1 MTTPTV
7 LGERYEIGGVL
18 GRGGMAEVHR
28 GRDLRLG
35 REVAVKVLRSDLA
48 RDPSFQVRFRREA
61 QAAASLNHPA
71 IVAVYD
77 TGEDRTA
84 NGATPYIVM
93 EYVEGE
99 TLRDVLRR
107 EGHLAPERAMSLA
120 ADICGALD
128 FSHRNGIV
136 HRDVKPG
143 NVMITPQG
151 TVKVMDFG
159 IARAVSDSAATMTST
174 AAVIGTAQYLS
185 PEQARG
191 ESVDARSD
199 VYSLG
204 CLLYELVTGAPPFTG
219 DSPVSVAYQHVR
231 EDPRVPSSINPEVPP
246 ELDAILLKAMS
257 KNPANRYQSAADMR
271 NDLLRALAGQ
281 RVEATPVMGDAEKTT
296 ILAAAPGSYGYGAD
310 GDGEWDDAG
319 DQARKRRRNRLIAV
333 IGVVAV
339 LLIGGVTAVVAFNGG
354 DDTPTQTVQQVPV
367 PSVAGATQAD
377 ATTQLQQAGLV
388 VGQVTTA
395 PSTAAQKGQV
405 LSSNPASGAQVAK
418 GSTVDLVVGAGPNT
432 VAIPRSIV
440 GSDVGEARDAL
451 RAAGFTGSINT
462 DQVDS
467 LKPQGTVVGVDPGQG
482 SQASPDAAIT
492 LSVSD
497 GDAPI
502 PAVVGQAQ
510 AAAQKALSDA
520 GFTDVTVEQV
530 QSSQPQGTVV
540 AVDPGAGNQA
550 TAGTAITLSVAAG
563 TIQVPDVVGQ
573 TPSAAQQRLQSAGF
587 NRITVN
593 RVASDDVQ
601 SEVVVQVSPSAGTQA
616 AADTQITLTVA
627 YPSSTA
633 GSQDGGGNGT
643 GNSNSN
649 GTGTGTGTGTGN
661 GNGTGSDNNG

>member
-1 MTTPTV
+1 MTTPQV

-18 GRGGMAEVHR
+18 GRGGMAEVHL

-61 QAAASLNHPA
+61 QASASLNHPA

-84 NGATPYIVM
+84 LGATPYIVM

-107 EGHLAPERAMSLA
+107 EGHLSPERAMTLA

-204 CLLYELVTGAPPFTG
+204 CMLYELATGAPPFTG

-231 EDPRVPSSINPEVPP
+231 EDPRLPSSINPEIPAD
-246 ELDAILLKAMS
+246 LDAILLKAMS

-281 RVEATPVMGDAEKTT
+281 RVEATPVMGDAEKTA
-296 ILAAAPGSYGYGAD
+296 IIGAAPIGYD
-310 GDGEWDDAG
+310 EWDDQ
-319 DQARKRRRNRLIAV
+319 DEQARRRKRRIVIAV
-333 IGVVAV
+333 VSVLAV
-339 LLIGGVTAVVAFNGG
+339 LLLGGAIAAAVNMGG
-354 DDTPTQTVQQVPV
+354 NDDTETPVATQVQVP
-367 PSVAGATQAD
+367 PLRNLPEAAARDAITAAGLEVGD
-377 ATTQLQQAGLV
+377 VTTQI
-388 VGQVTTA
+388 TTD
-395 PSTAAQKGQV
+395 SAQEGTV
-405 LSSNPASGAQVAK
+405 LDSSPASGAQVPE
-418 GSTVDLVVGAGPNT
+418 GTTVDLVVGVAPDSVLVPN
-432 VAIPRSIV
+432 IV
-440 GSDVGEARDAL
+440 GLDEQRARDQIE
-451 RAAGFTGSINT
+451 RAGFTGNVNS
-462 DQVDS
+462 DEVDS
-467 LKPQGTVVGVDPGQG
+467 LEDAGTVVDIDPTEG
-482 SQASPDAAIT
+482 ASVAPDSTIT

-502 PAVVGQAQ
+502 PSVTGDQNAATQA
-510 AAAQKALSDA
+510 LRDA
-520 GFTDVTVEQV
+520 GFTNIGVEQV
-530 QSSQPQGTVV
+530 EDPAAAGTVLGTTP
-540 AVDPGAGNQA
+540 AAGQQA
-550 TAGTAITLSVAAG
+550 TADAAITLRVSSGPPEPETIAVPPLAAG
-563 TIQVPDVVGQ
+563 TPADQAYDTLIDAGFDNIAVVTPQ
-573 TPSAAQQRLQSAGF
+573 DEETEPSATA
-587 NRITVN
+587 TVV
-593 RVASDDVQ
+593 RV
-601 SEVVVQVSPSAGTQA
+601 EPRAGTQLQAGDRIRLIVQPA
-616 AADTQITLTVA
+616 AEDG
-627 YPSSTA
+627 TA
-633 GSQDGGGNGT
+633 PN
-643 GNSNSN
+643 
-649 GTGTGTGTGTGN
+649 
-661 GNGTGSDNNG
+661 

>member
-1 MTTPTV
+1 MTTPQV

-18 GRGGMAEVHR
+18 GRGGMAEVHL

-61 QAAASLNHPA
+61 QASASLNHPA

-84 NGATPYIVM
+84 LGATPYIVM

-107 EGHLAPERAMSLA
+107 EGHLSPERAMTLA

-204 CLLYELVTGAPPFTG
+204 CMLYELATGAPPFTG

-231 EDPRVPSSINPEVPP
+231 EDPRLPSSINPEVPP

-281 RVEATPVMGDAEKTT
+281 RVEATPVMGDAEKTA
-296 ILAAAPGSYGYGAD
+296 IIGAAPVGYD
-310 GDGEWDDAG
+310 DWDDE
-319 DQARKRRRNRLIAV
+319 DEQARRRKRRIIIAV
-333 IGVVAV
+333 VSVLAV
-339 LLIGGVTAVVAFNGG
+339 LLLGGAVIAAMNMGG
-354 DDTPTQTVQQVPV
+354 DAQDPPVATQVQVP
-367 PSVAGATQAD
+367 PLENLPEAEARAAITD
-377 ATTQLQQAGLV
+377 AGLE
-388 VGQVTTA
+388 VGTVTQQVTTDSA
-395 PSTAAQKGQV
+395 QEGTVLDSTPG
-405 LSSNPASGAQVAK
+405 SGAQVPE
-418 GSTVDLVVGAGPNT
+418 GTPVDLVVGVAPDTVLVPNIIGLDEERAREQLAQANFTGTIDVREEDSLQEAGS
-432 VAIPRSIV
+432 VASVTPDEGQPVDPDGRITLGISTGSIELP
-440 GSDVGEARDAL
+440 DVRTRTEADARGVL
-451 RAAGFTGSINT
+451 TAAGFRDSQISTE
-462 DQVDS
+462 QVDS
-467 LKPQGTVVGVDPGQG
+467 D
-482 SQASPDAAIT
+482 
-492 LSVSD
+492 
-497 GDAPI
+497 
-502 PAVVGQAQ
+502 
-510 AAAQKALSDA
+510 
-520 GFTDVTVEQV
+520 
-530 QSSQPQGTVV
+530 QPPGTVV
-540 AVDPGAGNQA
+540 ATTPGGGSAASADTRIVLQISGGPAEPETIGVPNVTEGAPANAALSALRNAGFTNIAVLDEDGAEASPADA
-550 TAGTAITLSVAAG
+550 TALRTE
-563 TIQVPDVVGQ
+563 P
-573 TPSAAQQRLQSAGF
+573 R
-587 NRITVN
+587 
-593 RVASDDVQ
+593 
-601 SEVVVQVSPSAGTQA
+601 AGTQLQP
-616 AADTQITLTVA
+616 DDRLVLIVQ
-627 YPSSTA
+627 PSTPAGDEDGEDGEDGEGTTA
-633 GSQDGGGNGT
+633 PN
-643 GNSNSN
+643 
-649 GTGTGTGTGTGN
+649 
-661 GNGTGSDNNG
+661 

>member
-1 MTTPTV
+1 MTTPQV

-61 QAAASLNHPA
+61 QASASLNHPA

-77 TGEDRTA
+77 TGEDRTST
-84 NGATPYIVM
+84 GATPYIVM

-107 EGHLAPERAMSLA
+107 EGHLSPERAMSLS

-204 CLLYELVTGAPPFTG
+204 CMLYELVTGAPPFTG
-219 DSPVSVAYQHVR
+219 DSPVAVAYQHVR
-231 EDPRVPSSINPEVPP
+231 EDPKLPSSINRQIPA

-257 KNPANRYQSAADMR
+257 KNPANRYQSAAEMR

-296 ILAAAPGSYGYGAD
+296 ILAATPGAPYGD
-310 GDGEWDDAG
+310 DRWDDE
-319 DQARKRRRNRLIAV
+319 DELDRKRKRRIIAV
-333 IGVVAV
+333 VSVLAV
-339 LLIGGVTAVVAFNGG
+339 LLIGGAIAIAVAMSGAEPETPVTEQV
-354 DDTPTQTVQQVPV
+354 QVPTLV
-367 PSVAGATQAD
+367 GLPEAEARQAITD
-377 ATTQLQQAGLV
+377 AGLE
-388 VGQVTTA
+388 VGEVTPRETDDPAQVGT
-395 PSTAAQKGQV
+395 V
-405 LSSNPASGAQVAK
+405 LESNPAAGAQRDEGTAI
-418 GSTVDLVVGAGPNT
+418 DLVVGVEPDAIT
-432 VAIPRSIV
+432 VPDVV
-440 GSDVGEARDAL
+440 GFDEDQAEAAL
-451 RAAGFTGSINT
+451 VQAGFTGSINT
-462 DQVDS
+462 RQVDS
-467 LKPQGTVVGVDPGQG
+467 LEEEGTVATVEPGVGESAAPETTITLGISTGTIDLPDVTGRAEAEARAILTQAGFSDVQISTEQVDSAEAPGTVLSTTPG
-482 SQASPDAAIT
+482 AASPAGRDTRIV
-492 LSVSD
+492 LQVSGGP
-497 GDAPI
+497 GDLEMPDLI
-502 PAVVGQAQ
+502 GRTE
-510 AAAQKALSDA
+510 AAAR
-520 GFTDVTVEQV
+520 
-530 QSSQPQGTVV
+530 
-540 AVDPGAGNQA
+540 QA
-550 TAGTAITLSVAAG
+550 
-563 TIQVPDVVGQ
+563 
-573 TPSAAQQRLQSAGF
+573 LQSAGF
-587 NRITVN
+587 TGTITVTP
-593 RVASDDVQ
+593 VAAEPADVPGT
-601 SEVVVQVSPSAGTQA
+601 VVETTPAAGAAVPAGQA
-616 AADTQITLTVA
+616 ITLFIAEAV
-627 YPSSTA
+627 P
-633 GSQDGGGNGT
+633 D
-643 GNSNSN
+643 
-649 GTGTGTGTGTGN
+649 
-661 GNGTGSDNNG
+661 SD

>member
-1 MTTPTV
+1 MTTPQV

-61 QAAASLNHPA
+61 QASASLNHPA

-84 NGATPYIVM
+84 TGATPYIVM

-107 EGHLAPERAMSLA
+107 EGHLDPERAMSLS

-199 VYSLG
+199 VYSVG
-204 CLLYELVTGAPPFTG
+204 CMLYELVTGAPPFTG
-219 DSPVSVAYQHVR
+219 DSPVAVAYQHVR
-231 EDPRVPSSINPEVPP
+231 EDPKLPSSINPRIPP

-257 KNPANRYQSAADMR
+257 KNPANRYQSAAEMR

-296 ILAAAPGSYGYGAD
+296 ILAATRGGYGGDDGWAD
-310 GDGEWDDAG
+310 EDELE
-319 DQARKRRRNRLIAV
+319 RKRRKRRLIAIV
-333 IGVVAV
+333 SVLAV
-339 LLIGGVTAVVAFNGG
+339 LLLGGAIAVAVAMSGG
-354 DDTPTQTVQQVPV
+354 EEPQAAVEQVQVP
-367 PSVAGATQAD
+367 PLAN
-377 ATTQLQQAGLV
+377 LQQAAAEQAVTDAGLEVGTVTTEASTSVAEGLV
-388 VGQVTTA
+388 IR
-395 PSTAAQKGQV
+395 
-405 LSSNPASGAQVAK
+405 SSPASGAQVQK
-418 GSTVDLVVGAGPNT
+418 GSTVDLFVSGGPDT
-432 VAIPRSIV
+432 VAIPNVV
-440 GSDVGEARDAL
+440 GLDEERARGTLDQ
-451 RAAGFTGSINT
+451 AGFTSINT
-462 DQVDS
+462 AQVDS
-467 LKPQGTVVGVDPGQG
+467 L
-482 SQASPDAAIT
+482 
-492 LSVSD
+492 
-497 GDAPI
+497 
-502 PAVVGQAQ
+502 
-510 AAAQKALSDA
+510 
-520 GFTDVTVEQV
+520 EEE
-530 QSSQPQGTVV
+530 GTVV
-540 AVDPGAGNQA
+540 AVSPAEGAQAARSTPIRLQISTGTIRLPDVANRGEEEARRILTEAGFSPGQIVNQNA
-550 TAGTAITLSVAAG
+550 ERDDVAAG
-563 TIQVPDVVGQ
+563 TVVG
-573 TPSAAQQRLQSAGF
+573 TEP
-587 NRITVN
+587 
-593 RVASDDVQ
+593 
-601 SEVVVQVSPSAGTQA
+601 
-616 AADTQITLTVA
+616 
-627 YPSSTA
+627 
-633 GSQDGGGNGT
+633 
-643 GNSNSN
+643 
-649 GTGTGTGTGTGN
+649 GTGTAVGAGEEIVLLIAVPTPPEPTPTP
-661 GNGTGSDNNG
+661 TATPSTTPPVDDDLPD

>member
-1 MTTPTV
+1 MTTPEV

-35 REVAVKVLRSDLA
+35 REVAVKVLRNDLA

-77 TGEDRTA
+77 TGEDRTPA
-84 NGATPYIVM
+84 GATPYIVM

-107 EGHLAPERAMSLA
+107 EGHLSPQRAMSLS

-191 ESVDARSD
+191 EGVDARSD

-231 EDPRVPSSINPEVPP
+231 EDPRLPSSINPQVPR

-296 ILAAAPGSYGYGAD
+296 ILAAAPAGYGYGYAD
-310 GDGEWDDAG
+310 DDDWDDEEARR
-319 DQARKRRRNRLIAV
+319 RKRRLIV
-333 IGVVAV
+333 IW
-339 LLIGGVTAVVAFNGG
+339 AVVAALLIAAAVAVAIALSGG
-354 DDTPTQTVQQVPV
+354 KATPPAATQVPV
-367 PSVAGATQAD
+367 PQLVGKSQAD
-377 ATTQLQQAGLV
+377 ATQALITSGLK
-388 VGQVTTA
+388 VGTVTPQTTSNADQVG
-395 PSTAAQKGQV
+395 KV
-405 LSSNPASGAQVAK
+405 LDSNPASGAQVDR
-418 GSTVDLVVGAGPNT
+418 GSKVDLTVGAAPNTIPVPPVVGL
-432 VAIPRSIV
+432 SL
-440 GSDVGEARDAL
+440 DDAKTTL
-451 RAAGFTGSINT
+451 KTAGFTSVNT
-462 DQVDS
+462 AQVDS
-467 LKPQGTVVGVDPGQG
+467 TKPKDTVISVEPTAGTQAAPG
-482 SQASPDAAIT
+482 DTIT
-492 LSVSD
+492 LTYSD

-502 PAVVGQAQ
+502 PDVHGKSQED
-510 AAAQKALSDA
+510 AQKALHDA
-520 GFTDVTVEQV
+520 GFTNVTV
-530 QSSQPQGTVV
+530 QSVENDSVPQGQ
-540 AVDPGAGNQA
+540 AVGTEPGAGNQA
-550 TAGTAITLSVAAG
+550 TADTAITLLVA
-563 TIQVPDVVGQ
+563 VP
-573 TPSAAQQRLQSAGF
+573 TPPAASSSATSTASTTSPAATTSAG
-587 NRITVN
+587 
-593 RVASDDVQ
+593 
-601 SEVVVQVSPSAGTQA
+601 G
-616 AADTQITLTVA
+616 
-627 YPSSTA
+627 
-633 GSQDGGGNGT
+633 
-643 GNSNSN
+643 
-649 GTGTGTGTGTGN
+649 
-661 GNGTGSDNNG
+661 

>member
-1 MTTPTV
+1 MTTPQV

-77 TGEDRTA
+77 TGEDRTTT
-84 NGATPYIVM
+84 GATPYIVM
-93 EYVEGE
+93 EYVEGD

-107 EGHLAPERAMSLA
+107 EGRLSPERAMSLA

-199 VYSLG
+199 VYSMG

-231 EDPRVPSSINPEVPP
+231 EDPRLPSSINPQVPP

-296 ILAAAPGSYGYGAD
+296 ILAATPGAYGGYGD
-310 GDGEWDDAG
+310 GDGWDDEDEAE
-319 DQARKRRRNRLIAV
+319 RKRRKRRIIAIVSV
-333 IGVVAV
+333 IAV
-339 LLIGGVTAVVAFNGG
+339 LLLGAAIWAAIALNG
-354 DDTPTQTVQQVPV
+354 DDTPPPAATVTVPTLV
-367 PSVAGATQAD
+367 GQ
-377 ATTQLQQAGLV
+377 QQAAAEQALTEAGLEVGDVTTRETSDETQVGVVLESNPAGGAQVDEGTAVALV
-388 VGQVTTA
+388 VG
-395 PSTAAQKGQV
+395 
-405 LSSNPASGAQVAK
+405 VA
-418 GSTVDLVVGAGPNT
+418 PNT
-432 VAIPRSIV
+432 VTVPNVV
-440 GSDVGEARDAL
+440 GLDVE
-451 RAAGFTGSINT
+451 RATTTLEDAGFRVSTRE
-462 DQVDS
+462 VDS
-467 LKPQGTVVGVDPGQG
+467 LED
-482 SQASPDAAIT
+482 
-492 LSVSD
+492 
-497 GDAPI
+497 
-502 PAVVGQAQ
+502 
-510 AAAQKALSDA
+510 
-520 GFTDVTVEQV
+520 E
-530 QSSQPQGTVV
+530 GTVV
-540 AVDPGAGNQA
+540 AVDPEEGSAVPPD
-550 TAGTAITLSVAAG
+550 TAITLSVSSGSIELPDVTGQTEQAARDALVAAG
-563 TIQVPDVVGQ
+563 FSAGQIRTTEAEADGATPGTVVG
-573 TPSAAQQRLQSAGF
+573 TDPGAGADVSAGDV
-587 NRITVN
+587 ITLEVATAAETATVPSVTGQTEAQARQTLAN
-593 RVASDDVQ
+593 AGFSNVRVQDTEGDGEPAGTALATD
-601 SEVVVQVSPSAGTQA
+601 PPAGTQA
-616 AADTQITLTVA
+616 DPSEEIVLIVVA
-627 YPSSTA
+627 
-633 GSQDGGGNGT
+633 G
-643 GNSNSN
+643 
-649 GTGTGTGTGTGN
+649 
-661 GNGTGSDNNG
+661 